1 MVNFTA
7 THSRKKLTLICAML
21 TLLSAGFLAT
31 VSAQAANDST
41 ASNPAADARAAL
53 QQLHAALHAG
63 NGEAVL
69 ALLSDNVRIYESGHA
84 ETRAQYAAHHLAADM
99 AFAKATTSTSSNT
112 VVDCEN
118 TLCVIHQ
125 QSETRGSYK
134 GKVIDSKGTETAVLR
149 LSPQGWRISH
159 LHWSN
164 Q

>member
-1 MVNFTA
+1 MIHFIDRS
-7 THSRKKLTLICAML
+7 SRKIATLACA
-21 TLLSAGFLAT
+21 TLLVLSAGMGGGAY
-31 VSAQAANDST
+31 AQTQSNPGST
-41 ASNPAADARAAL
+41 NPAAEASAAL

-63 NGEAVL
+63 NGDAVL
-69 ALLSDNVRIYESGHA
+69 ALLSDSVRIYESGHA

-99 AFAKATTSTSSNT
+99 EFAKATTSTSSNT

-118 TLCVIHQ
+118 NLCVIHQ
-125 QSETRGSYK
+125 QSETRGTYK